1 MVVRSG
7 SVSLGRVDVELEV
20 GWDLGFWEER
30 RRTRVARAER
40 DVRIVDVWIERWVL
54 RTDTEGC

>member
-1 MVVRSG
+1 MVMRRG

-20 GWDLGFWEER
+20 GWDLCFWEER
-30 RRTRVARAER
+30 RRARVARAER

-54 RTDTEGC
+54 RADI

>member
-1 MVVRSG
+1 VVMRRG

-20 GWDLGFWEER
+20 GWDLCFWEER
-30 RRTRVARAER
+30 RRARVARAER

-54 RTDTEGC
+54 RADI